1 MLSRRTQWRPALSP
15 RTPALTITAPTTGT
29 LRLYN
34 ELAFD
39 VYHAPFTYT
48 DFIAPSIWH
57 VEAISS
63 SRYLKFR
70 VQVDDDRFAIQ
81 RTVVLYRTLDSTT
94 WSKAELVYDETTG
107 WATGTVDPVDS
118 PIEYLAQAVDST
130 GNVALALDHGVPFR
144 GMKAAV
150 ELPTAYLPIVARNYA
165 GVDRYLYL
173 PAVLR

>member
-1 MLSRRTQWRPALSP
+1 MPAQFKAA
-15 RTPALTITAPTTGT
+15 PAFTITTPTTGT
-29 LRLYN
+29 LRLYT

-39 VYHAPFTYT
+39 VYHAPFTNT
-48 DFIAPSIWH
+48 DFVAPSIWH

-94 WSKAELVYDETTG
+94 WSKAELVYDEGTG

-118 PIEYLAQAVDST
+118 PIEYLAQAVDSA
-130 GNVALALDHGVPFR
+130 GNVALALDHGITFR
-144 GMKAAV
+144 RMKAAV
-150 ELPTAYLPIVARNYA
+150 ELPTVYLPILTKNYA
-165 GVDRYLYL
+165 GVDHHLYL
-173 PAVLR
+173 PAILR